1 MSMFMENLKPTA
13 GKLTLALLLAAGSAA
28 TADTVY
34 AETGTPTDQPQ
45 QVQPNPSQTDTK
57 HHHPHGHH
65 FRGGHILTDTAEL
78 LGIEPKALVV
88 QLKQGKTLLQIVQA
102 QKGWS
107 EDEYLKKLTE
117 SANRNIDQA
126 LAEGKIDKEK
136 ADKIKSKLP
145 EKLKKVI
152 NRSWK
157 DREPGQPTA
166 DYQNNQVN
174 WSHLPH

>member
-1 MSMFMENLKPTA
+1 MSMFMENLKPIA
-13 GKLTLALLLAAGSAA
+13 GKLTLALLIAAGSTA
-28 TADTVY
+28 TAGYVY
-34 AETGTPTDQPQ
+34 AETGAPADQPPQ
-45 QVQPNPSQTDTK
+45 ANPTPSQMEAN
-57 HHHPHGHH
+57 HRHPHGH
-65 FRGGHILTDTAEL
+65 FRGGHIVKDTAEM
-78 LGIEPKALVV
+78 LGIEPKALVG

-107 EDEYLKKLTE
+107 EAEYLKKLTE
-117 SANRNIDQA
+117 TANRNIDQA

-136 ADKIKSKLP
+136 ADRIKSKLP
-145 EKLKKVI
+145 DKLKKVI